1 MILRVTSGFR
11 AILLAGAA
19 AVLVPAMAPV
29 AASAQSARNLDNAR
43 SDVLIFD
50 GAVTSA
56 PAVFRYTMQ
65 PNTTLQVDVI
75 PKEGSELD
83 PVLTITDA
91 ATGEVLA
98 EDDDSGGNLASRAR
112 IMTESRRQVEI
123 TVSAFAFFSGEETN
137 GPFEL
142 QLRPAPYVPEA
153 TTAVDYGSE
162 MRGRLTGGNPRLYTI
177 SGEAG
182 QLLEVA
188 LTARGDDLDPLL
200 ILYSGSGTM
209 GEEVARDDDGG
220 EGLNSLLRVR
230 LPESG
235 TYTIAASAYGSSEG
249 QFTLRVA
256 PLRDVAATTGE
267 QVLSF
272 GERVG
277 GFISQTVGSGEDGAE
292 QGYVT
297 YRLSGEAIAAIRA
310 GTGAV
315 TFNMSTPL
323 VEDTDFPSSVD
334 SFLDLGF
341 ETPLGYAGVLRDD
354 DGGGELNAR
363 IAVDLGVLAAEGDL
377 LERLRIR
384 ASSIGGGGAFEM
396 ELVEGLQEVA
406 ESDYSFTDDGEI
418 PPPVMLAPPAPS
430 IAD

>member
-1 MILRVTSGFR
+1 MIRRVTSGFR
-11 AILLAGAA
+11 AVLLAGAA
-19 AVLVPAMAPV
+19 AVLVPAIVPV

-50 GAVTSA
+50 GAVTTA

-75 PKEGSELD
+75 PKEGSDLD
-83 PVLTITDA
+83 PVLTITDVR
-91 ATGEVLA
+91 TGEVLA

-112 IMTESRRQVEI
+112 IVTEARRQVEI

-142 QLRPAPYVPEA
+142 QLRPAPFVPEH
-153 TTAVDYGSE
+153 TTAIDYGAE

-177 SGEAG
+177 RGEAG

-200 ILYSGSGTM
+200 ILYKGSGTM

-220 EGLNSLLRVR
+220 GGLNSLLRIR

-235 TYTIAASAYGSSEG
+235 TYTIAASAYNASEG

-267 QVLSF
+267 QALGF
-272 GERVG
+272 GDPAEG
-277 GFISQTVGSGEDGAE
+277 YLTQSAYGEVEGEESA
-292 QGYVT
+292 VT
-297 YRLSGEAIAAIRA
+297 YRLGAEAIAAIRA
-310 GTGAV
+310 GAGEV
-315 TFNMSTPL
+315 TINMTTPAF
-323 VEDTDFPSSVD
+323 EDSDFPSNID
-334 SFLDLGF
+334 PFLELGF
-341 ETPLGYAGVLRDD
+341 ETPLGYSSVMSDD
-354 DGGGELNAR
+354 DGGEGLNAR
-363 IAVDLGVLAAEGDL
+363 LAVDLRPLAMEGSDW

-384 ASSIGGGGAFEM
+384 ASSIGGGGAFAL
-396 ELVEGLQEVA
+396 ELVEGLQAVEEETDFSAVEEVPFDA
-406 ESDYSFTDDGEI
+406 A
-418 PPPVMLAPPAPS
+418 VAPPAP
-430 IAD
+430 

>member
-1 MILRVTSGFR
+1 MTRGFR
-11 AILLAGAA
+11 AVLLAGVAA
-19 AVLVPAMAPV
+19 GLVPAMLPV
-29 AASAQSARNLDNAR
+29 AATAQSARNLDNAR

-75 PKEGSELD
+75 PKEGSDLD

-91 ATGEVLA
+91 RTGEVLA

-112 IMTESRRQVEI
+112 IVTEARRQVEI
-123 TVSAFAFFSGEETN
+123 TVSAFAFFSGEETS

-142 QLRPAPYVPEA
+142 QLRPTAFVPEP
-153 TTAVDYGSE
+153 TTAVEFGSE

-177 SGEAG
+177 RGEAG

-200 ILYSGSGTM
+200 ILYRGHGTM

-235 TYTIAASAYGSSEG
+235 TYTIAASAYNSSEG
-249 QFTLRVA
+249 QFSLRVA
-256 PLRDVAATTGE
+256 PLRELAAATSE
-267 QVLSF
+267 QVLGF
-272 GERVG
+272 GEALEG
-277 GFISQTVGSGEDGAE
+277 YITQANYGDYDGEDS
-292 QGYVT
+292 YVT
-297 YRLSGEAIAAIRA
+297 FRLGAEAIAAIRA
-310 GTGAV
+310 GAGEV
-315 TFNMSTPL
+315 TINMTTP
-323 VEDTDFPSSVD
+323 VIEDSDFPSGID
-334 SFLDLGF
+334 AFLELGF
-341 ETPLGYAGVLRDD
+341 ETPLGYSSVLSND
-354 DGGGELNAR
+354 DGGEGLNAR
-363 IAVDLGVLAAEGDL
+363 IAVDLRTLVVEGGDW

-384 ASSIGGGGAFEM
+384 ASSISGGGGFALA
-396 ELVEGLQEVA
+396 LVQGLQEVA
-406 ESDYSFTDDGEI
+406 EEVDFSTEEEVGADSVPTM
-418 PPPVMLAPPAPS
+418 PPPAAE
-430 IAD
+430 

>member
-1 MILRVTSGFR
+1 MIERVTSGFR

-19 AVLVPAMAPV
+19 AVLVPALVPV

-50 GAVTSA
+50 GAVTST

-83 PVLTITDA
+83 PVLTITDVR
-91 ATGEVLA
+91 TGEVLA

-112 IMTESRRQVEI
+112 IFTETRRQVEI

-142 QLRPAPYVPEA
+142 QLRPAPFVPEP
-153 TTAVDYGSE
+153 TTAVEYGTE
-162 MRGRLTGGNPRLYTI
+162 MRGRLTAGNPRLYTI

-200 ILYSGSGTM
+200 ILYRGNGTM
-209 GEEVARDDDGG
+209 GAEVARDDDGG
-220 EGLNSLLRVR
+220 EGLNSLLRVT

-249 QFTLRVA
+249 QFSLRVA
-256 PLRDVAATTGE
+256 PLRTVPMTSGD
-267 QVLSF
+267 QVLGF
-272 GERVG
+272 GERVE
-277 GFISQTVGSGEDGAE
+277 GFISQTVALGEDGAE

-297 YRLSGEAIAAIRA
+297 YRLSSEAIAAIRA
-310 GTGAV
+310 GAGAV

-341 ETPLGYAGVLRDD
+341 ETPLGYAGVMRDD

-363 IAVDLGVLAAEGDL
+363 IAVDLAVLAAEGDL

-396 ELVEGLQEVA
+396 ELVQGLQEVA
-406 ESDYSFTDDGEI
+406 EPIYPEWQYEGAPMVEESA
-418 PPPVMLAPPAPS
+418 APPM
-430 IAD
+430 AD